1 MITSEQRFQEEN
13 VNKNRMVESH
23 PKDIHDVATLILA
36 GGIGKRLFP
45 LTMARCKPA
54 ISFGGRFRIIDIAM
68 SNALNSGCNKIYILS
83 QFLSASLHH
92 HILKTYRIENFLQGF
107 VELLSAEQKP
117 SKNNWYQ
124 GTADAVRQSVDYIKE
139 APVDYFLILSGDQL
153 YNMNFQNMLDFA
165 KEKDADLVVSV
176 LPIETSKAKR
186 MGILKIDQDFKITDF
201 LEKPEHPAESFR
213 HNLPEFETLNRPYL
227 GSMGIYLF
235 KREVLFKLL
244 EEDPREDFGKHLIPT
259 QVKKGGVYAF
269 VHKDYWEDIGTI
281 ESFYQANID
290 LTKPNPEFDC
300 YNEKYPIY
308 CSNHYLPG
316 PRLFDTHVVNSLI
329 SEGAVIHAKEIKN
342 SIIGPRAMIGKGCQ
356 IEDSYLIGNDYYFSP
371 AKTDHLPTKFII
383 GDHCIIKKTIVDTN
397 VQIGN
402 NVQLLN
408 KNRLENYDGKG
419 IFIRDGI
426 IVVARGTTLPNNFS
440 L

>member
-1 MITSEQRFQEEN
+1 MSATQINYQEE
-13 VNKNRMVESH
+13 H
-23 PKDIHDVATLILA
+23 LIKDKPASEPQGMHDVATLILA

-45 LTMARCKPA
+45 LTLARCKPA
-54 ISFGGRFRIIDIAM
+54 ISFGGRFRLIDIPM

-117 SKNNWYQ
+117 AQNNWYQ

-139 APVDYFLILSGDQL
+139 APADYFLILSGDQL
-153 YNMNFQNMLDFA
+153 YSMNFQKVFDFA
-165 KEKDADLVVSV
+165 KKKDADLVIAT
-176 LPIETSKAKR
+176 LPVDANQAKR
-186 MGILKIDQDFKITDF
+186 MGILKIDEGLQITDF
-201 LEKPEHPAESFR
+201 LEKPESPPEAFK
-213 HNLPEFETLNRPYL
+213 HNLSQKSNRHYL

-235 KREVLFKLL
+235 KRETLLKLL

-259 QVKKGGVYAF
+259 QVQKGGTFAYI
-269 VHKDYWEDIGTI
+269 HKDYWEDIGTI
-281 ESFYQANID
+281 ESYYQANIN
-290 LTKPNPEFDC
+290 LTKPKPQFDC

-316 PRLFDTHVVNSLI
+316 PRLFDTHVLNSII
-329 SEGAVIHAKEIKN
+329 SEGAVVHAKEIKN
-342 SIIGPRAMIGKGCQ
+342 SIIGPRAVIGKGCN
-356 IEDSYLIGNDYYFSP
+356 IEASYLIGNDYYTPP
-371 AKTDHLPTKFII
+371 AKSSGLPPKFLI
-383 GDHCIIKKTIVDTN
+383 GEECKIKKAIIDTN

-402 NVQLLN
+402 HVELLN
-408 KNRLENYDGKG
+408 KNNLENYDGKG

-426 IVVARGTTLPNNFS
+426 IVVARGTTIPDNFS